1 MADDPSA
8 ADRNVEIWKIKKL
21 IKSLEAARG
30 WALRPAPP
38 CPLGTRTPQDG
49 RPRAAW
55 PDEKNQALANSRLLD
70 LWVVVPDPK
79 VRVYVIGT
87 RRGPSP
93 ACGSEARARGSDHSP
108 PLWQATVTFILL
120 LGPWVQLLFLRA
132 PGAATHLGCCW
143 EKGHGLPFRT
153 PFLDFLPS
161 SPFTFLSQASLKW
174 PLPPGLLGPGWV
186 KFAWGRKER

>member
-38 CPLGTRTPQDG
+38 CPLGTRTSQDG

-55 PDEKNQALANSRLLD
+55 PDEGSQALANSRLLD
-70 LWVVVPDPK
+70 LWIVALYPGA
-79 VRVYVIGT
+79 RVNAVGW

-93 ACGSEARARGSDHSP
+93 EGVHSRGSDRSTP
-108 PLWQATVTFILL
+108 STPSWQATVTSVPTPSKPLNPTRPSSSSRYYHPTRVL
-120 LGPWVQLLFLRA
+120 LGGRARPSFPNALPWFPLF
-132 PGAATHLGCCW
+132 
-143 EKGHGLPFRT
+143 
-153 PFLDFLPS
+153 PS
-161 SPFTFLSQASLKW
+161 FHVP
-174 PLPPGLLGPGWV
+174 
-186 KFAWGRKER
+186 